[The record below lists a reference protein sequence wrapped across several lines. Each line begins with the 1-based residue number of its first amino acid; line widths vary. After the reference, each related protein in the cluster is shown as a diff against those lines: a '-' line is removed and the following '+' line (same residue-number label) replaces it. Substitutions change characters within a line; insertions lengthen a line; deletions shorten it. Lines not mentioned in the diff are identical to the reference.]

1 MDLQFEH
8 TVILA
13 VDGYYVPIEVKLR
26 YAEEGHCEEVFEA
39 CLYPCVE
46 RDEDEAVVGEVQ
58 CSVLANQMLRLWARE
73 VGEREGHERALK
85 DRQEYQRTSHIH
97 TKPAPLPLPL
107 SETALRRQRNKHPAT
122 RHHWPPWI
130 PSVRILH

>member
-13 VDGYYVPIEVKLR
+13 VDGYNVPIEVELR
-26 YAEEGHCEEVFEA
+26 NAEEGYCEEVFEA

-58 CSVLANQMLRLWARE
+58 CSVLADQMLRLWGQ
-73 VGEREGHERALK
+73 GEMAEGTRGSGEGRTREGVRRSARISENVT
-85 DRQEYQRTSHIH
+85 YIS
-97 TKPAPLPLPL
+97 L
-107 SETALRRQRNKHPAT
+107 SET
-122 RHHWPPWI
+122 
-130 PSVRILH
+130 S

>member
-85 DRQEYQRTSHIH
+85 DARISENVTYTHETGTPPS
-97 TKPAPLPLPL
+97 PPLRDGFKTTEKQTPGYTPPL
-107 SETALRRQRNKHPAT
+107 AT
-122 RHHWPPWI
+122 LD
-130 PSVRILH
+130 SLC